1 MKLTEAQLR
10 SMIRKEIT
18 EGLFDS
24 LKNRLKPKP
33 GTYKS
38 KHEQEEVR
46 GGLTAATGVL
56 GVMTALEAIKTYAQ
70 THHNDFQAISAKLM
84 ALSRALNSGDM
95 QAIQDVVSNLMQE
108 NKKR

>member
-18 EGLFDS
+18 EGFFDS
-24 LKNRLKPKP
+24 LEPKP
-33 GTYKS
+33 GTYKDEHHQ
-38 KHEQEEVR
+38 KEVR

-95 QAIQDVVSNLMQE
+95 QAIQDVVSNLIQE